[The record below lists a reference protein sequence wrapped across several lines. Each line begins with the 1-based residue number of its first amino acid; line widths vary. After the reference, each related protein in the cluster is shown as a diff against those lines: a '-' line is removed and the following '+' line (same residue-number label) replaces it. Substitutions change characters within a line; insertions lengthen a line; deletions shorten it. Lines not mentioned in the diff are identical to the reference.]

1 MILRNRYLLTM
12 IALHGMA
19 LALAFAALRAYP
31 VFFILAELV
40 VLASLFHTWRLYRQ
54 FVNPFLLLSTGVDAI
69 QDRDFNLKF
78 VLTGKPEIDRL
89 IRVYNTMIDQLRN
102 ERTQQE
108 AQHFFLSK
116 LIATAPAGILIL
128 DYDDYVVDANPKLC
142 EWTGINL
149 MEIHLRPLG
158 ELTHPL
164 FKEIAKV
171 PSGESRM
178 VQLSGAK
185 AYKCQRA
192 HFIDRGFPRH
202 FIVVEE
208 LSLELLQAEKNAYGK
223 VIRMMAHEVNNS
235 IGAINGVLTLLRNK
249 QPELSPSYLQA
260 LEVCIDRNDRLNRF
274 MRNFADVVRLP
285 PPQRDWFDLN
295 ALLTHLKPLLEG
307 MSGVKPIQ
315 WYWSLHP
322 HPVKVFADKHQIEQ
336 VFINIIK
343 NAVEAI
349 EGEGQITIYSSTNP
363 AILLIQ
369 NTGMGIPPEIENQL
383 FTPFFSTKKDGQG
396 IGLTLIREILL
407 QHGFGFRLHNIE
419 QGKTEFSI
427 EFKLPP
433 LLKQTKNGA
442 DFK

>member
-1 MILRNRYLLTM
+1 MTLRNRYLLTM
-12 IALHGMA
+12 VALHGVA
-19 LALAFAALRAYP
+19 LALAFAVLRAYP
-31 VFFILAELV
+31 IFFILAELV
-40 VLASLFHTWRLYRQ
+40 VLASLFHTWRLYRH
-54 FVNPFLLLSTGVDAI
+54 FVNPFMLLSTGVDAI

-89 IRVYNTMIDQLRN
+89 IQVYNTMIEQLRN

-128 DYDDYVVDANPKLC
+128 DYDDFVVDANPKLC

-149 MEIHLRPLG
+149 AEIHLRPLG
-158 ELTHPL
+158 ELAHPL
-164 FKEIAKV
+164 FKEITQL

-178 VQLSGAK
+178 VQLNGAMT
-185 AYKCQRA
+185 YKCQRA

-202 FIVVEE
+202 FVVVEE

-235 IGAINGVLTLLRNK
+235 IGAVNGVLALLRNK

-295 ALLTHLKPLLEG
+295 DLLVQLKPLLEG
-307 MSGVKPIQ
+307 MGGDKSLQ
-315 WYWSLHP
+315 WYWKLHS
-322 HPVKVFADKHQIEQ
+322 HPVRIFADKHQMEQ

-349 EGEGQITIYSSTNP
+349 EQEGQITLCSSASP
-363 AILLIQ
+363 AVLLIQ
-369 NTGMGIPPEIENQL
+369 NTGTGIPPEIENQL
-383 FTPFFSTKKDGQG
+383 FSPFFTTKKDGQG
-396 IGLTLIREILL
+396 IGLTLIREILI
-407 QHGFGFRLHNIE
+407 QHGFGFRLDSIE
-419 QGKTEFSI
+419 PGKTEFSI

-433 LLKQTKNGA
+433 LLK
-442 DFK
+442 